1 MYGLEGT
8 KLLAHSEHVAE
19 PRLID
24 PTTAMN
30 VQSSD
35 QKPFTY
41 NWFPD
46 AKQVLLKVT
55 PLSTNAK
62 VLSTEYAV
70 RSRVHRKEVIVSIS
84 SSLDKVVI
92 K

>member
-1 MYGLEGT
+1 MNGLEGDR
-8 KLLAHSEHVAE
+8 LL
-19 PRLID
+19 PLPD

-41 NWFPD
+41 KVFPY
-46 AKQVLLKVT
+46 AEQPGLKVT
-55 PLSTNAK
+55 PLGANAK